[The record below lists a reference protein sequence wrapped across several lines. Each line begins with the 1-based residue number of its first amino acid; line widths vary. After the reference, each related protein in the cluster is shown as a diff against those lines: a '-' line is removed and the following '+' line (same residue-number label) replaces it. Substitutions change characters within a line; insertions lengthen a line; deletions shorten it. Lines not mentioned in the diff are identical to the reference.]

1 MAPGTGHAQLLAA
14 FLGLTATAL
23 LTPVAVAIARHSGAL
38 AMPGPRSSHA
48 VPTPVGGG
56 LALVA
61 GWLVAL
67 GALAGFGLVVPTA
80 LVAGAVPGV
89 LTLSLVGWWDDWKG
103 LRARVRLAVQL
114 AVSLWLLA
122 YLAIAGEGVP
132 LPWWWIVLP
141 ALVWLVNL
149 TNFMDGS
156 NGLAAS
162 QGAFAGLAAAVIMYA
177 GGAPDLAA
185 AAAALGGACLGFLPW
200 NFPRARV
207 FMGDAGST
215 ALGFGIGALL
225 LLGVLREALPLPSAL
240 LLMSVFGVDATL
252 TLLRRVRRGERWYTA
267 HKQHVYQRLIGK
279 GWPHGRVL
287 LLYQAVNGVLIV
299 PIMALGIHYPGLAWP
314 LTGVVGLLLCS
325 GWLIASTR
333 LERAR
338 D

>member
-1 MAPGTGHAQLLAA
+1 MAPLTAVLAA
-14 FLGLTATAL
+14 AVAAGIASFL
-23 LTPVAVAIARHSGAL
+23 LTPAAIALARRFGVVAL
-38 AMPGPRSSHA
+38 PGPRSSHQS
-48 VPTPVGGG
+48 PTPVGGG

-61 GWLVAL
+61 GWGLAIVAL
-67 GALAGFGLVVPTA
+67 GLAGRLPAGFA
-80 LVAGAVPGV
+80 VAVLPGV
-89 LTLSLVGWWDDWKG
+89 AALSVTGWLDDWRG

-122 YLAIAGEGVP
+122 SLAIAGEGVP
-132 LPWWWIVLP
+132 LPWWLIALP
-141 ALVWLVNL
+141 ALVWLTNL

-162 QGAFAGLAAAVIMYA
+162 QGAFAGFS
-177 GGAPDLAA
+177 
-185 AAAALGGACLGFLPW
+185 AAALLYLHGDPGLAAVSAALAGACLGFLPW
-200 NFPRARV
+200 NAPRARV

-215 ALGFGIGALL
+215 ALGFAIAAVL
-225 LLGVLREALPLPSAL
+225 LLGVVRGTLSLPLAL
-240 LLMSVFGVDATL
+240 LPMSVFLVDATL
-252 TLLRRVRRGERWYTA
+252 TLLRRIRRGERWYTA
-267 HKQHVYQRLIGK
+267 HKQHVYQRLIGE

-299 PIMALGIHYPGLAWP
+299 PMLALGIQYPGLAWP

-325 GWLIASTR
+325 SWLIASTR

>member
-1 MAPGTGHAQLLAA
+1 MEPDSGGLLLIAVVSAA
-14 FLGLTATAL
+14 LASVALTPLATAL
-23 LTPVAVAIARHSGAL
+23 ARRCGAL
-38 AMPGPRSSHA
+38 ALPGPRSSHA
-48 VPTPVGGG
+48 EPTPVGGG

-61 GWLVAL
+61 GWGVAL
-67 GALAGFGLVVPTA
+67 GALAVTA
-80 LVAGAVPGV
+80 SLPWSVLAGVVPGV
-89 LTLSLVGWWDDWKG
+89 LVLSLVGFVDDCTG

-122 YLAIAGEGVP
+122 LLTIAGDGVP
-132 LPWWWIVLP
+132 LPWWWIVVP
-141 ALVWLVNL
+141 ALVWLTNL

-162 QGAFAGLAAAVIMYA
+162 QGAFAGLVGAMILHAH
-177 GGAPDLAA
+177 GAPDLAA
-185 AAAALGGACLGFLPW
+185 STAALGAACLGFLPW

-215 ALGFGIGALL
+215 ALGFAIGALL
-225 LLGVLREALPLPSAL
+225 LLGVLRGALSVPAAL
-240 LLMSVFGVDATL
+240 LLMAVFGVDATL
-252 TLLRRVRRGERWYTA
+252 TLLRRIRRGERWYTA
-267 HKQHVYQRLIGK
+267 HKQHVYQRLIGE

-299 PIMALGIHYPGLAWP
+299 PMLALGIRYPGLAWP

-325 GWLIASTR
+325 GWLIASSR